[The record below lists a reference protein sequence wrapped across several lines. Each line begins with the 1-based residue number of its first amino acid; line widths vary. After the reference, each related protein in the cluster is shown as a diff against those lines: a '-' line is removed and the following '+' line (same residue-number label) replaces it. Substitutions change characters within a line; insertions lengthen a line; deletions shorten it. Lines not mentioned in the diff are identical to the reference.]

1 MWSAPYTLD
10 NVPITGY
17 NINDDQGT
25 LLDTVNTTEYIMTS
39 SNDDPCTVTT
49 VYVSGINGA
58 GIGDSNNVMYNIG
71 RGNILCYTVM
81 LHFCYISV
89 PQTIPVS
96 VIPTVDGDNVLFQVF
111 INVSLYTASVLDD
124 ISNVV
129 SLYNNVELYYYIVKT
144 YHFLSHYIV
153 RFH

>member
-25 LLDTVNTTEYIMTS
+25 LLDTVNTTEYILTS
-39 SNDDPCTVTT
+39 SNDDPCNVTT

-58 GIGDSNNVMYNIG
+58 GIGDSNNVMYYIA

-111 INVSLYTASVLDD
+111 INVSSFANQT
-124 ISNVV
+124 
-129 SLYNNVELYYYIVKT
+129 
-144 YHFLSHYIV
+144 LSGS
-153 RFH
+153 

>member
-1 MWSAPYTLD
+1 MLLMWSPPYTLN

-25 LLDTVNTTEYIMTS
+25 LLDTVNTTEYILTS
-39 SNDDPCTVTT
+39 SNDDPCNLTT

-58 GIGDSNNVMYNIG
+58 GIGDSINVMYYIP

-89 PQTIPVS
+89 PQTILIS
-96 VIPTVDGDNVLFQVF
+96 VMPTVKRDNVLFQVLV
-111 INVSLYTASVLDD
+111 NVSCIYTYRNTV
-124 ISNVV
+124 
-129 SLYNNVELYYYIVKT
+129 YGMT
-144 YHFLSHYIV
+144 M
-153 RFH
+153 

>member
-17 NINDDQGT
+17 NINDDQKT
-25 LLDTVNTTEYIMTS
+25 LLDTVNTTEYILTS
-39 SNDDPCTVTT
+39 SNNDPCNVTT

-58 GIGDSNNVMYNIG
+58 GIGDSNNVMYYIA
-71 RGNILCYTVM
+71 RGNILCYTVI

-96 VIPTVDGDNVLFQVF
+96 VIPTVDGDNVLFQDI
-111 INVSLYTASVLDD
+111 INVSSSVKYTLSGSYSTILVMVLQ
-124 ISNVV
+124 
-129 SLYNNVELYYYIVKT
+129 
-144 YHFLSHYIV
+144 
-153 RFH
+153 

>member
-25 LLDTVNTTEYIMTS
+25 LLDTVNTTEYILTS
-39 SNDDPCTVTT
+39 SNDDPCNVTT
-49 VYVSGINGA
+49 INVSGINGA
-58 GIGDSNNVMYNIG
+58 GIGDSNNVTFYIA

-81 LHFCYISV
+81 LHFYYISV

-96 VIPTVDGDNVLFQVF
+96 VIPTRDGDNVLFQVF
-111 INVSLYTASVLDD
+111 INVSL
-124 ISNVV
+124 
-129 SLYNNVELYYYIVKT
+129 
-144 YHFLSHYIV
+144 
-153 RFH
+153 